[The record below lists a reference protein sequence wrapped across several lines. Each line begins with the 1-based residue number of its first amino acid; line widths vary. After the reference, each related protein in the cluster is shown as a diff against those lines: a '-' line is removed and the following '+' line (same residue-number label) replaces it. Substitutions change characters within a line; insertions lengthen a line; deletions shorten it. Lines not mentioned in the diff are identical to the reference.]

1 MAQRNKKCYRLRYYV
16 KVFFTHLFSHV
27 GLCGLVV
34 GYSVV
39 GAFLFESLEGQAGEQ
54 TERPALPRDK
64 RKEIDDFR
72 TQCLEELW
80 AINSEYCT
88 ARRCR

>member
-1 MAQRNKKCYRLRYYV
+1 MAKRTKKCYRLRYYI

-39 GAFLFESLEGQAGEQ
+39 GAFLFESLEGQNTQEV
-54 TERPALPRDK
+54 ERPALPRDK
-64 RKEIDDFR
+64 RREIDDFR
-72 TQCLEELW
+72 TKCLEDLW
-80 AINSEYCT
+80 DINSKCNT
-88 ARRCR
+88 R